1 MASNNWEV
9 ETLQYIVARI
19 VENARDAESAADDFS
34 KGKRMAYYEVL
45 DTIKT
50 ELAIMGADPEVFG
63 IDFDL
68 EGLLK

>member
-1 MASNNWEV
+1 MTSDDWEV

-19 VENARDAESAADDFS
+19 VENAHDVESETDDFS

-50 ELAIMGADPEVFG
+50 ELAIMGTDLEAFG

-68 EGLLK
+68 ESLLK